1 MAALTFYPVHAGY
14 RIVHGRPV
22 IDLYGRTA
30 DRKQVCVAVE
40 GFSPYFYVQPKHGH
54 QGKLIEEI
62 GSITVKERDRD
73 VRATHVEKVELA
85 AATKKEPFLKVY
97 AQLPPDVKLLR
108 RELKGN
114 KNVKEIFDADIPYVR
129 RFFIDKDIV
138 PLRPVKVEGEQT
150 VSPLK
155 VPLVMTRPEGISG
168 QEESDYAKVKALA
181 LDIETYNPEGE
192 VIAPDRFPIL
202 MAGFVGER
210 FRKVVTWKKF
220 KTKEKDIEFVDDEK
234 ALLRRI
240 GLPLDEKK

>member
-30 DRKQVCVAVE
+30 DRKQVCVEVE

-108 RELKGN
+108 GELKGN

-138 PLRPVKVEGEQT
+138 PLRPVKVEGEQAG
-150 VSPLK
+150 SSLK

-168 QEESDYAKVKALA
+168 QEESEYAKVKALA

-210 FRKVVTWKKF
+210 FR
-220 KTKEKDIEFVDDEK
+220 
-234 ALLRRI
+234 
-240 GLPLDEKK
+240 